1 VHWSLGQQRQD
12 RQANVAS
19 ATASSS
25 ARRVVVATFVMTAV
39 VVPSFVSSTWSRT
52 DDVSP
57 AGFSEA
63 TPPLRRLI
71 NFSVSHTV
79 SFR

>member
-1 VHWSLGQQRQD
+1 
-12 RQANVAS
+12 
-19 ATASSS
+19 
-25 ARRVVVATFVMTAV
+25 
-39 VVPSFVSSTWSRT
+39 VSSTWSRT